1 MIKTVGILGAGS
13 VGSALMYEMYKR
25 DPENVYLLA
34 TGERA
39 ERLTTKGISVNNE
52 VFFPKVYSDPSQG
65 IHIDLL
71 ILAAKTYSMASV
83 VEDMR
88 PLIDADTIILPI
100 ENGITTTT
108 MLQGEFPENRVFH
121 GVVLRT
127 DAHRMSRRVYYHTL
141 GEMQIGY
148 ADNRVVKPEVQ
159 EAYERLKELGINV
172 KIYEDMRKAKWR
184 KWMLN
189 TGASQT
195 AVEVQAECGFFGQV
209 EEVRSLMKMLM
220 DEILAVGKAE
230 GVNIERIKGKIL
242 DLDVPVAA
250 DDARSAVFKPHALAK
265 DQRRT
270 QPADGRDTGKALLF
284 HIGDDQTNAVHMGG
298 QHDPFAGARL
308 MHNQVAKMVC
318 GHIAKGLGKLC
329 DHVAHSLL
337 PAGNRDGRN
346 KLFEQFIHKSP
357 PISPG
362 RSG

>member
-1 MIKTVGILGAGS
+1 MKRNGDMIKTVGILGAGS

-230 GVNIERIKGKIL
+230 GVNIDEKDRDEIIEMLINFPPDKKMSMLQDVEAGRPIEIDEYAGEVVKLGRKHGIPTPANEILYLAITAREKIHDLRKG
-242 DLDVPVAA
+242 
-250 DDARSAVFKPHALAK
+250 
-265 DQRRT
+265 
-270 QPADGRDTGKALLF
+270 
-284 HIGDDQTNAVHMGG
+284 
-298 QHDPFAGARL
+298 
-308 MHNQVAKMVC
+308 
-318 GHIAKGLGKLC
+318 
-329 DHVAHSLL
+329 
-337 PAGNRDGRN
+337 
-346 KLFEQFIHKSP
+346 
-357 PISPG
+357 
-362 RSG
+362 

>member
-1 MIKTVGILGAGS
+1 MKRNGDMIKTVGILGAGS
-13 VGSALMYEMYKR
+13 VGSALMYEMYRR

-100 ENGITTTT
+100 ENGITTTKL
-108 MLQGEFPENRVFH
+108 LQGEFPKNRVFH

-172 KIYEDMRKAKWR
+172 KVYEDMRKAKWR

-230 GVNIERIKGKIL
+230 GVNIDEKDRDEIIEMLINFPPDKKMSMLQDYEAGRPIEIDEYAGEVVKLGRKHGIPTPANEILYLAITARQKIAELRKG
-242 DLDVPVAA
+242 
-250 DDARSAVFKPHALAK
+250 
-265 DQRRT
+265 
-270 QPADGRDTGKALLF
+270 
-284 HIGDDQTNAVHMGG
+284 
-298 QHDPFAGARL
+298 
-308 MHNQVAKMVC
+308 
-318 GHIAKGLGKLC
+318 
-329 DHVAHSLL
+329 
-337 PAGNRDGRN
+337 
-346 KLFEQFIHKSP
+346 
-357 PISPG
+357 
-362 RSG
+362 

>member
-1 MIKTVGILGAGS
+1 MKRNGDMIKTVGILGAGS

-108 MLQGEFPENRVFH
+108 MLQREFPENRVFH

-148 ADNRVVKPEVQ
+148 ADNRIIKPEVQ

-172 KIYEDMRKAKWR
+172 KIYEDMRRAKWR

-220 DEILAVGKAE
+220 DEILAIGRAE
-230 GVNIERIKGKIL
+230 GVNIDE
-242 DLDVPVAA
+242 
-250 DDARSAVFKPHALAK
+250 K
-265 DQRRT
+265 DRDEIIEMLINFPPDKKMSMLQDYE
-270 QPADGRDTGKALLF
+270 AGRPIEIDEY
-284 HIGDDQTNAVHMGG
+284 
-298 QHDPFAGARL
+298 AGE
-308 MHNQVAKMVC
+308 VVK
-318 GHIAKGLGKLC
+318 LGKK
-329 DHVAHSLL
+329 HGIPT
-337 PAGNRDGRN
+337 PANEILYLAITARQKIAALRKG
-346 KLFEQFIHKSP
+346 
-357 PISPG
+357 
-362 RSG
+362 